1 MSKKPKPQDD
11 KNDKSS
17 KSKNSKSS
25 QARGKKGGR
34 KKAKDTKPKEFGI
47 GIGEMFSAGVSGFT
61 SNAPILMLSGL
72 PVFIVFGLASTP
84 WRNFNGELTDRVAAD
99 PTASL
104 SILEQLAWVGL
115 LMAAAFPAGIVAAPW
130 FRYAL
135 DVADGR
141 EINVMAPLIDGGKM
155 LNHAFATFWFWAGIA
170 LGLRYSFLI
179 PGLPSIVVL
188 LLYPFYGYII
198 AGGREINGLKALGV
212 SVRLGQGRR
221 LGLFAIA
228 GLFFMF
234 NLVGVLG
241 LGVGLDVETG
251 SPSILG
257 VVLGILGITATGSV
271 TLVSGAAIYRV
282 LEGKLNE

>member
-1 MSKKPKPQDD
+1 MSEKPKKGKSNSSKKSGQPQD
-11 KNDKSS
+11 
-17 KSKNSKSS
+17 
-25 QARGKKGGR
+25 KKYGR
-34 KKAKDTKPKEFGI
+34 KKEKERKSHDFGI
-47 GIGEMFSAGVSGFT
+47 GIGEMFAAGVKGFT

-72 PVFIVFGLASTP
+72 PVFIVFALASTP
-84 WRNFNGELTDRVAAD
+84 WRNFNAELTDRVAND
-99 PTASL
+99 PDAGLT
-104 SILEQLAWVGL
+104 IFEQLGWVGL
-115 LMAAAFPAGIVAAPW
+115 LMAAAFPAGVVAAPW

-135 DVADGR
+135 DVADDR
-141 EINVMAPLIDGGKM
+141 EINVMAPLIDGGKL
-155 LNHAFATFWFWAGIA
+155 LNHGFATFWFWAGIA
-170 LGLRYSFLI
+170 LGMRYSFLI

-221 LGLFAIA
+221 IGLFAIA